1 MVRGA
6 ARVIPGSSGRA
17 GEPDRL
23 RSEDVAMMRSPD
35 PYSISDDPATPPQIV
50 IHPEQHRTTLDGR
63 ELP

>member
-1 MVRGA
+1 
-6 ARVIPGSSGRA
+6 
-17 GEPDRL
+17 
-23 RSEDVAMMRSPD
+23 MMRGPD